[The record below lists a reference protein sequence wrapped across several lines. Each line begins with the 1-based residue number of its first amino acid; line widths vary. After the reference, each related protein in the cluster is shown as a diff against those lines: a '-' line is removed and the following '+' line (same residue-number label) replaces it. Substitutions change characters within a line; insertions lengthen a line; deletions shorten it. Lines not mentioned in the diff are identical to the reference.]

1 LPRPYPDSPTF
12 WLETHDVKNG
22 SPVSGGVS
30 LDDKYL
36 LDRGRAFMTGIQA
49 LVRLPLDRKRLDR
62 KNGLN
67 TAGFISGYRGSPL
80 GGYDQQ
86 LTAVKKLVEAHDVK
100 LWEGLNE
107 DLGATAVW
115 GSQQTHLFPEAK
127 FDGVF
132 GIWYGKAPGVD
143 RTGDVFK
150 HANMAGV
157 DPKGGV
163 LALCGDDP
171 NSKSSTLASQSEF
184 AMIDAEMPVL
194 APASIQEVLDYGM
207 IGWELSRYSGLWV
220 SMICLADTMDSGA
233 VVEVG
238 LDRYHTVLPT
248 DFVIPE
254 GGLGPRMGDTPLGKE
269 ARLRQLKIP
278 AAQAF
283 VRANGLDKPLL
294 TGKQKK
300 LGVIVAG
307 QASRDVFEA
316 LAAMGLSPEQAADLG
331 VSIFKV
337 AMPWPLEPTAITKFC
352 RGFERVLVIEHKR
365 ALIEPQLKEILYHL
379 PDSERPII
387 EGKLDRDGG
396 RLLSD
401 IASLSTADIAQALV
415 GRLADGPHRAKADA
429 YFAKV
434 RGAQQAVAGMNQ
446 INTRKPH
453 FCSGCPHNTSTTLP
467 EGSRALAGIGCHYMA
482 TFTPERRTDMHTQMG
497 GEGTPWI
504 GQMPFTN
511 EKHVFVNLGDGTY
524 SHSGSL
530 AIRAAISGKVNAT
543 YKILYNDAVAMTGGQ
558 QVESGQTVPQIA
570 RQVEAEGVKTIVI
583 VADDPTRYASV
594 SDLPEGTRIFDRK
607 KLEEVQ
613 IELRDTPGVSVL
625 IYDQVCATE
634 KRRRIK
640 RGRMEAP
647 TKRVFINQSVC
658 EGCGDCSVKSN
669 CLSVEPVETEFGR
682 KRQINQSTCNTDYSC
697 IEGFCPS
704 FVTVTGGDRKSDAER
719 GAPSFDVSGLPQPK
733 LPALGHEAWNVVF
746 TGVGGTGVTTVA
758 AVLAMAA
765 HVDGKASQTLDMT
778 GLAQKGGP
786 VLSHVRFA
794 MNPDDIKAGKTPPAS
809 ADAIIACDLV
819 VASSGDALVMFDKD
833 RTAVVANH
841 DVTPTKEIIENRNV
855 RFDPDLLSARVRA
868 RSKSFAATN
877 AEALAEHHF
886 GDAIY
891 TNMIMLGMAW
901 QKGLIP
907 ISDAAIYEANR
918 LNKVKVKENAAAFDL
933 GRIAAVN
940 PDAIQATAPKR
951 PEIEPLKLDELIARR
966 AEMLKAY
973 QNPAYADMY
982 EARIAR
988 VRAAEANLGLGEQ
1001 LTTAAATY
1009 LSKLMAYKDEY
1020 EVARL
1025 YARPE
1030 YRQAVEDTFG
1040 KGAKLTFLM
1049 APPMIAKKNHKG
1061 ELIKQPFGPWMMT
1074 GFRILKKMKF
1084 LRGGA
1089 FDFFGKTAER
1099 KMERR
1104 LRDEY
1109 LARLETLAS
1118 GLKPENHALAV
1129 EIASIP
1135 DDIRGYGH
1143 VKEKSVEAAE
1153 KKVAALMA
1161 RWNTP
1166 APPPR
1171 MQAAE

>member
-1 LPRPYPDSPTF
+1 MK
-12 WLETHDVKNG
+12 HG
-22 SPVSGGVS
+22 SPVTGSVS

-36 LDRGRAFMTGIQA
+36 AESGRAFMTGVQA

-62 KNGLN
+62 KSGLN

-86 LTAVKKLVEAHDVK
+86 LAAAKKLLDAHDVK
-100 LWEGLNE
+100 VWEGLNE

-115 GSQQTHLFPEAK
+115 GSQQTHLFPGAK

-150 HANMAGV
+150 HANMAGT

-194 APASIQEVLDYGM
+194 APASIQDVLDYGM
-207 IGWELSRYSGLWV
+207 IGWELSRYSGLWA

-238 LDRYHTVLPT
+238 LHRYATVRPA
-248 DFVIPE
+248 DFVLPE
-254 GGLGPRMGDTPLGKE
+254 GGVGLRIGDTPLAKE
-269 ARLRQLKIP
+269 QRLRQIKIP

-283 VRANGLDKPLL
+283 VRANGLDRPLL
-294 TGKQKK
+294 QGKTKR

-307 QASRDVFEA
+307 QAARDVFEA
-316 LAAMGLSPEQAADLG
+316 LAAMGLTPEMAADLG

-337 AMPWPLEPTAITKFC
+337 GMPWPLEPQAITQFC
-352 RGFERVLVIEHKR
+352 RGFERVLVVEHKR
-365 ALIEPQLKEILYHL
+365 AVVEPQLKAILYHL
-379 PDSERPII
+379 GEGERPIV
-387 EGKLDRDGG
+387 EGKRDRDGAP
-396 RLLSD
+396 LLSD
-401 IASLSTADIAQALV
+401 IASLSTADIALAMV
-415 GRLADGPHRAKADA
+415 GRLPDGPHRAKADA
-429 YFAKV
+429 YFTKV
-434 RGAQQAVAGMNQ
+434 RGAQSAVAGMNQ

-504 GQMPFTN
+504 GQSPFTD

-583 VADDPTRYASV
+583 VADDTTRYASV
-594 SDLPEGTRIFDRK
+594 SDLPEGTRIFDRR
-607 KLEEVQ
+607 KLDEVQ
-613 IELRDTPGVSVL
+613 QELRDTPGVSVL

-640 RGRMEAP
+640 RGKMEAP
-647 TKRVFINQSVC
+647 TKRAFINTAVC

-669 CLSVEPVETEFGR
+669 CLSVEPVETEYGR

-697 IEGFCPS
+697 LEGFCPS
-704 FVTVTGGDRKSDAER
+704 FVTVTGGDRKTDAER
-719 GAPSFDVSGLPQPK
+719 ATPKFDVAGLPRPT
-733 LPALGHEAWNVVF
+733 LPPLGHEAWNVVF

-794 MNPDDIKAGKTPPAS
+794 LNPDDIKAGKTPPAS
-809 ADAIIACDLV
+809 ADVIIACDLI
-819 VASSGDALVMFDKD
+819 VAASGDALVMFDKG

-841 DVTPTKEIIENRNV
+841 DVTPTKEFIEDRNA
-855 RFDPDLLSARVRA
+855 RFDPDLLTARVRSRA
-868 RSKSFAATN
+868 RSFAATN
-877 AEALAEHHF
+877 AEAIAEHHF

-901 QKGLIP
+901 QNGLIP
-907 ISDAAIYEANR
+907 ISDTAIYEANR
-918 LNKVKVKENAAAFDL
+918 LNKVKVEANAAAFDL
-933 GRIAAVN
+933 GRIAAVK
-940 PDAIQATAPKR
+940 PETIQALAPKR
-951 PEIEPLKLDELIARR
+951 PEIDPPTLDELIARR
-966 AEMLKAY
+966 AEMLRSY
-973 QNPAYADMY
+973 QNAAYGDLY

-988 VRAAEANLGLGEQ
+988 VRAAESNLKLGEG
-1001 LTTAAATY
+1001 LTRAAATW
-1009 LSKLMAYKDEY
+1009 LAKLMAYKDEY

-1025 YARPE
+1025 YAAPE
-1030 YRQAVEDTFG
+1030 YRQAVEETFG

-1049 APPMIAKKNHKG
+1049 APPLISKKNHKG

-1074 GFRILKKMKF
+1074 GFKMLKRMKW
-1084 LRGGA
+1084 LRGSSL
-1089 FDFFGKTAER
+1089 DVFGMTAER
-1099 KMERR
+1099 RMERR

-1109 LARLETLAS
+1109 LERIEKLSAGLAAD
-1118 GLKPENHALAV
+1118 NHALAV
-1129 EIASIP
+1129 EIASLP
-1135 DDIRGYGH
+1135 DEIRGYGH
-1143 VKEKSVEAAE
+1143 VKEKSVDLAEKRLTILMAKWSAGSAPAPRTPMMAAE
-1153 KKVAALMA
+1153 
-1161 RWNTP
+1161 
-1166 APPPR
+1166 
-1171 MQAAE
+1171 

>member
-1 LPRPYPDSPTF
+1 MK
-12 WLETHDVKNG
+12 HG
-22 SPVSGGVS
+22 SPVTASVS

-36 LDRGRAFMTGIQA
+36 AESGRAFMTGVQA

-62 KNGLN
+62 KSGLN

-86 LTAVKKLVEAHDVK
+86 LAAAKKLLDAHDVK
-100 LWEGLNE
+100 VWEGLNE

-115 GSQQTHLFPEAK
+115 GSQQTQAFPGAK

-150 HANMAGV
+150 HANMAGT

-184 AMIDAEMPVL
+184 AMIDAEMPIL
-194 APASIQEVLDYGM
+194 APASIQDVLDYGM
-207 IGWELSRYSGLWV
+207 IGWELSRYSGLWA

-238 LDRYHTVLPT
+238 INRYNFVRPT
-248 DFVIPE
+248 DFVLPE
-254 GGLGPRMGDTPLGKE
+254 GGVGLRIGDTPLAKE
-269 ARLRQLKIP
+269 QRLRQIKIP

-283 VRANGLDKPLL
+283 VRANGLDKLL
-294 TGKQKK
+294 LNGKSKR
-300 LGVIVAG
+300 LGVVVSG
-307 QASRDVFEA
+307 QAARDVFEA
-316 LAAMGLSPEQAADLG
+316 LAAMGLSPEMAADLG
-331 VSIFKV
+331 MSIFKV
-337 AMPWPLEPTAITKFC
+337 AMPWPLEPQAITKFC

-365 ALIEPQLKEILYHL
+365 AVVEPQLKALLYHL
-379 PDSERPII
+379 SDSERPIV
-387 EGKLDRDGG
+387 EGKHDRDGAP
-396 RLLSD
+396 LLSD
-401 IASLSTADIAQALV
+401 IASLSTADIAMALV
-415 GRLADGPHRAKADA
+415 GRLPDGPHRAKADA
-429 YFAKV
+429 YFTKVTGAKS
-434 RGAQQAVAGMNQ
+434 AVAGMNQ

-504 GQMPFTN
+504 GQMPFTD

-583 VADDPTRYASV
+583 VADDTTRYASV
-594 SDLPEGTRIFDRK
+594 TDLPEGTRIFDRK

-613 IELRDTPGVSVL
+613 IELRETPGVSVL

-640 RGRMEAP
+640 RGKMEAP
-647 TKRVFINQSVC
+647 TKRVFINQAVC

-669 CLSVEPVETEFGR
+669 CLSVEPVETEYGR

-697 IEGFCPS
+697 LEGFCPS
-704 FVTVTGGDRKSDAER
+704 FTTVTGGDRKTDAER
-719 GAPSFDVSGLPQPK
+719 ATPKFDVASLPRPT
-733 LPALGHEAWNVVF
+733 LPPLGHEAWNVVF

-794 MNPDDIKAGKTPPAS
+794 QDPDDIKAGKTPPAS
-809 ADAIIACDLV
+809 ADVIIACDLV
-819 VASSGDALVMFDKD
+819 VASSGEALVMFDKG

-841 DVTPTKEIIENRNV
+841 DVTPTKEFIEDRNA
-855 RFDPDLLSARVRA
+855 RFDPDLLTARVRTRA
-868 RSKSFAATN
+868 KSFAATN

-901 QKGLIP
+901 QNGLIP
-907 ISDAAIYEANR
+907 ISDTAIYEANR
-918 LNKVKVKENAAAFDL
+918 LNKVKVAENAAAFDL
-933 GRIAAVN
+933 GRIAAVK
-940 PDAIQATAPKR
+940 PETIQALAPKR

-966 AEMLKAY
+966 AEMLRSY
-973 QNPAYADMY
+973 QNAAYGDLY

-988 VRAAEANLGLGEQ
+988 IRAAESNLGLGEQ
-1001 LTTAAATY
+1001 LTYAAATY

-1025 YARPE
+1025 YTRPD
-1030 YRQAVEDTFG
+1030 YAQAVEDTFG
-1040 KGAKLTFLM
+1040 KGAKLTFMM
-1049 APPMIAKKNHKG
+1049 APPMISKKNHRG
-1061 ELIKQPFGPWMMT
+1061 ELVKQPFGPWMMT
-1074 GFRILKKMKF
+1074 GFRILKRFKS
-1084 LRGGA
+1084 LRGTA
-1089 FDFFGKTAER
+1089 FDIFGKSEER

-1109 LARLETLAS
+1109 LARLEKLAQ
-1118 GLKPENHALAV
+1118 GLTADNHALAM

-1135 DDIRGYGH
+1135 DEIRGYGH
-1143 VKEKSVEAAE
+1143 VKDKAVEKAE
-1153 KKVAALMA
+1153 KKLAGLMAKWNAPAPNPAPRMVAA
-1161 RWNTP
+1161 
-1166 APPPR
+1166 
-1171 MQAAE
+1171 E

>member
-1 LPRPYPDSPTF
+1 
-12 WLETHDVKNG
+12 
-22 SPVSGGVS
+22 
-30 LDDKYL
+30 
-36 LDRGRAFMTGIQA
+36 MTGIQA

-62 KNGLN
+62 KLGLN

-86 LTAVKKLVEAHDVK
+86 LAAAKKLLDAHDVK
-100 LWEGLNE
+100 VWEGLNE

-115 GSQQTHLFPEAK
+115 GSQQTYAFPGAK

-150 HANMAGV
+150 HANMAGT
-157 DPKGGV
+157 DPRGGV

-194 APASIQEVLDYGM
+194 APSSIQDVLDYGM
-207 IGWELSRYSGLWV
+207 IGWELSRYSGLWT

-238 LDRYHTVLPT
+238 LGRYATVRPT
-248 DFVIPE
+248 DFVLPE
-254 GGLGPRMGDTPLGKE
+254 DGLGLRIGDTPLAKE
-269 ARLRQLKIP
+269 KRLRDVKLP

-283 VRANGLDKPLL
+283 VRANGLDRPLL
-294 TGKQKK
+294 MGKGKR
-300 LGVIVAG
+300 LGVIVSG
-307 QASRDVFEA
+307 QAARDVFEA
-316 LAAMGLSPEQAADLG
+316 LGAMGLTPEMAAELG

-337 AMPWPLEPTAITKFC
+337 AMPWPLEPQAITKFC
-352 RGFERVLVIEHKR
+352 RGFERVLVVEHKR
-365 ALIEPQLKEILYHL
+365 ALVEPQLKAILYHL

-387 EGKLDRDGG
+387 EGKQDRDGAP
-396 RLLSD
+396 LLAD
-401 IASLSTADIAQALV
+401 IASLSTADIALALV
-415 GRLADGPHRAKADA
+415 GRLPDGPHRAKADA

-504 GQMPFTN
+504 GQSPFTD

-530 AIRAAISGKVNAT
+530 AIRASVSAGVNAT

-558 QVESGQTVPQIA
+558 HVESGQTVPQIA

-594 SDLPEGTRIFDRK
+594 SDLPEGTRIFDRR

-613 IELRDTPGVSVL
+613 IELRETPGVSVL

-640 RGRMEAP
+640 RGKLPPP
-647 TKRVFINQSVC
+647 TKRVFINTAVC

-669 CLSVEPVETEFGR
+669 CLSVEPVETEYGR

-697 IEGFCPS
+697 LEGFCPS
-704 FVTVTGGDRKSDAER
+704 FATVTGGDRISDAER
-719 GAPSFDVSGLPQPK
+719 PTPKFNIESLPRPT
-733 LPALGHEAWNVVF
+733 LPPLGDEAWNVVF

-794 MNPDDIKAGKTPPAS
+794 NDPDDIKAAKTPPAS

-819 VASSGDALVMFDKD
+819 VASSGDALVMFDKA

-841 DVTPTKEIIENRNV
+841 DVTPTKEFIEDRNA
-855 RFDPDLLSARVRA
+855 RFDPDLLAARVRSRA
-868 RSKSFAATN
+868 KSFAWVN

-901 QKGLIP
+901 QNGLIP
-907 ISDAAIYEANR
+907 VSDAAIYEANR
-918 LNKVKVKENAAAFDL
+918 LNKVKVAQNAAAFDL
-933 GRIAAVN
+933 GRLAAVN
-940 PDAIQATAPKR
+940 PDAVQAMAPKR
-951 PEIEPLKLDELIARR
+951 PELDPPTLDELIARR
-966 AEMLKAY
+966 AEMLRSY
-973 QNPAYADMY
+973 QNAAYADMY
-982 EARIAR
+982 EARVAR
-988 VRAAEANLGLGEQ
+988 VRAAESNLKLGEQ
-1001 LTTAAATY
+1001 LTRAAATY
-1009 LSKLMAYKDEY
+1009 LAKLMAYKDEY

-1025 YARPE
+1025 YADPS
-1030 YRQAVEDTFG
+1030 YKQAVEDTFG
-1040 KGAKLTFLM
+1040 KGAKVTFLM
-1049 APPMIAKKNHKG
+1049 APPMISKKNHKG
-1061 ELIKQPFGPWMMT
+1061 ELIKQPFGPWMMM
-1074 GFRILKKMKF
+1074 GFKLLKRFKW
-1084 LRGGA
+1084 LRGSSL
-1089 FDFFGKTAER
+1089 DIFGMTEER

-1109 LARLETLAS
+1109 MARLEKLSA
-1118 GLKPENHALAV
+1118 GLTSENHALAV
-1129 EIASIP
+1129 EIASLP
-1135 DDIRGYGH
+1135 DEIRGYGH
-1143 VKEKSVEAAE
+1143 VKDRSVEVAE
-1153 KKVAALMA
+1153 KKLTGLMA
-1161 RWNTP
+1161 RWNAP
-1166 APPPR
+1166 APAPR
-1171 MQAAE
+1171 APQMAAAE

>member
-1 LPRPYPDSPTF
+1 MKPNEFQS
-12 WLETHDVKNG
+12 G
-22 SPVSGGVS
+22 PVT

-36 LDRGRAFMTGIQA
+36 REEGRAFMTGIQA

-62 KNGLN
+62 KLGLN

-86 LTAVKKLVEAHDVK
+86 LAAAKKLLDAHDVK
-100 LWEGLNE
+100 VWEGLNE

-115 GSQQTHLFPEAK
+115 GSQQTYAFPGAK

-150 HANMAGV
+150 HANMAGT

-194 APASIQEVLDYGM
+194 APSSIQDVLDYGM
-207 IGWELSRYSGLWV
+207 IGWELSRYSGLWT

-238 LDRYHTVLPT
+238 LGRYATVRPT
-248 DFVIPE
+248 DFAMPE
-254 GGLGPRMGDTPLGKE
+254 GGVGLRVGDTPLGKE
-269 ARLRQLKIP
+269 ARLRQFKIP

-283 VRANGLDKPLL
+283 VRANGLDRPLL
-294 TGKQKK
+294 TGKGKR
-300 LGVIVAG
+300 LGVIVSG
-307 QASRDVFEA
+307 QAARDVFEA
-316 LAAMGLSPEQAADLG
+316 LGAMGLTPEMAADLG
-331 VSIFKV
+331 LSIFKV
-337 AMPWPLEPTAITKFC
+337 AMPWPLEPQAITKFC
-352 RGFERVLVIEHKR
+352 RGFERVLVVEHKR
-365 ALIEPQLKEILYHL
+365 ALVEPQLKAILYHL
-379 PDSERPII
+379 GDSERPIV
-387 EGKLDRDGG
+387 EGKRDRDGAP
-396 RLLSD
+396 LLAD
-401 IASLSTADIAQALV
+401 IASLSTADIALALV
-415 GRLADGPHRAKADA
+415 GRLPDGPHRAKADA

-453 FCSGCPHNTSTTLP
+453 FCSGCPHNVSTTLP

-504 GQMPFTN
+504 GQSPFTT

-594 SDLPEGTRIFDRK
+594 SDLPEGTRIFDRR

-613 IELRDTPGVSVL
+613 IELRETPGVSVL

-640 RGRMEAP
+640 RGKMEAP
-647 TKRVFINQSVC
+647 TRRVFINTAVC

-669 CLSVEPVETEFGR
+669 CLSVEPVETEYGR

-697 IEGFCPS
+697 LEGFCPS

-719 GAPSFDVSGLPQPK
+719 PTPKFDVESLPRPT
-733 LPALGHEAWNVVF
+733 LPSLGDEAWNVVF

-794 MNPDDIKAGKTPPAS
+794 KDPDDIKAAKTPPAS

-819 VASSGDALVMFDKD
+819 VASSGDALVMFDKG

-841 DVTPTKEIIENRNV
+841 DVTPTKEFIEDRNA
-855 RFDPDLLSARVRA
+855 RFDPDLLAARVRSRA
-868 RSKSFAATN
+868 KSFSAVN

-901 QKGLIP
+901 QNGLIP
-907 ISDAAIYEANR
+907 VSDTAIYEANR
-918 LNKVKVKENAAAFDL
+918 LNKVKVAQNAAAFDL
-933 GRIAAVN
+933 GRLAAAT
-940 PDAIQATAPKR
+940 PDAVQALAPKR
-951 PEIEPLKLDELIARR
+951 PELDQPTLDELIARR
-966 AEMLKAY
+966 AEMLRAY
-973 QNPAYADMY
+973 QNAAYADMY
-982 EARIAR
+982 EARVAR
-988 VRAAEANLGLGEQ
+988 VRAAESNLKLGEQ
-1001 LTTAAATY
+1001 LTRAAATY
-1009 LSKLMAYKDEY
+1009 LAKLMAYKDEY

-1025 YARPE
+1025 YTLPE
-1030 YRQAVEDTFG
+1030 YRQSVEDTFG

-1049 APPMIAKKNHKG
+1049 APPMISKKNHKG

-1074 GFRILKKMKF
+1074 GFKLLKRFKW
-1084 LRGGA
+1084 LRGTG
-1089 FDFFGKTAER
+1089 FDIFGMTADR

-1109 LARLETLAS
+1109 MARLEKLSA
-1118 GLKPENHALAV
+1118 GLTPENHALAV
-1129 EIASIP
+1129 EIVSLP

-1143 VKEKSVEAAE
+1143 VKDRSVEAAE
-1153 KKVAALMA
+1153 KKLATLMA
-1161 RWNTP
+1161 RWNAP
-1166 APPPR
+1166 APNPAPR

>member
-1 LPRPYPDSPTF
+1 MK
-12 WLETHDVKNG
+12 HG
-22 SPVSGGVS
+22 SPVTGGVS

-36 LDRGRAFMTGIQA
+36 LEEGRAFMTGIQA

-62 KNGLN
+62 KSGLN

-86 LTAVKKLVEAHDVK
+86 LAAAKKLLDAHDVK
-100 LWEGLNE
+100 VWEGLNE

-115 GSQQTHLFPEAK
+115 GSQQTYAFPGAK

-150 HANMAGV
+150 HANMAGT

-194 APASIQEVLDYGM
+194 APASIQDVLDYGM
-207 IGWELSRYSGLWV
+207 IGWELSRYSGLWT

-238 LDRYHTVLPT
+238 LHRYSTVRPT
-248 DFVIPE
+248 DFVLPE
-254 GGLGPRMGDTPLGKE
+254 GGVGLRIGDTPLAKE
-269 ARLRQLKIP
+269 QRLRQVKLP

-283 VRANGLDKPLL
+283 VRANGLDRSLL
-294 TGKQKK
+294 QGKSKR
-300 LGVIVAG
+300 LGVIVSG
-307 QASRDVFEA
+307 QAARDVFEA
-316 LAAMGLSPEQAADLG
+316 LAAMGLTPEMAADLG

-337 AMPWPLEPTAITKFC
+337 AMPWPLEPQAVTRFC
-352 RGFERVLVIEHKR
+352 RGLERVLVIEHKR
-365 ALIEPQLKEILYHL
+365 AVVEPQLKAILYHL
-379 PDSERPII
+379 SDGERPIV
-387 EGKLDRDGG
+387 EGKRDRDGAP
-396 RLLSD
+396 LLSD
-401 IASLSTADIAQALV
+401 IASLSTADIALALL
-415 GRLADGPHRAKADA
+415 GRLPDGPHRAKADA
-429 YFAKV
+429 YFTKV
-434 RGAQQAVAGMNQ
+434 KGAQAAVAGMNQ

-504 GQMPFTN
+504 GQSPFTD

-607 KLEEVQ
+607 KLDEVQ
-613 IELRDTPGVSVL
+613 RELRETPGVSVL

-640 RGRMEAP
+640 RGKMEAP
-647 TKRVFINQSVC
+647 TRRVFINQAVC

-669 CLSVEPVETEFGR
+669 CLSVEPVETEYGR

-697 IEGFCPS
+697 LEGFCPS
-704 FVTVTGGDRKSDAER
+704 FVTVTGGDRKTDAER
-719 GAPSFDVSGLPQPK
+719 PTPSFDVTNLPRPN
-733 LPALGHEAWNVVF
+733 LPNVSHDVWNVVF

-794 MNPDDIKAGKTPPAS
+794 RDPDDIKAGKTPPAS
-809 ADAIIACDLV
+809 ADVVIACDLV
-819 VASSGDALVMFDKD
+819 VASSGEALVMFDKA

-841 DVTPTKEIIENRNV
+841 DVTPTKEFIEDRNA
-855 RFDPDLLSARVRA
+855 RFDPDLLTARVRSRA
-868 RSKSFAATN
+868 KSFAATN

-901 QKGLIP
+901 QNGLIP
-907 ISDAAIYEANR
+907 VSDTAIYEANR
-918 LNKVKVKENAAAFDL
+918 LNRVKVAENAAAFNL
-933 GRIAAVN
+933 GRIAAVK
-940 PDAIQATAPKR
+940 PDVIQALAPKR
-951 PEIEPLKLDELIARR
+951 PEIEPLSLDELIARR
-966 AEMLKAY
+966 SEMLKAY
-973 QNPAYADMY
+973 QNAAYADMF

-988 VRAAEANLGLGEQ
+988 VRAAESNLKLGEQ
-1001 LTTAAATY
+1001 FTRTAATY

-1025 YARPE
+1025 YDRPE
-1030 YRQAVEDTFG
+1030 YRQSVEDTFG

-1049 APPMIAKKNHKG
+1049 APPLLSKKNNRG

-1074 GFRILKKMKF
+1074 AFRLLKRFKW
-1084 LRGGA
+1084 LRGGS
-1089 FDFFGKTAER
+1089 FDPFGWTAER
-1099 KMERR
+1099 KMERK

-1109 LARLETLAS
+1109 LERLEKLARE
-1118 GLKPENHALAV
+1118 LTAENHSLAV

-1135 DDIRGYGH
+1135 DEIRGYGH
-1143 VKEKSVEAAE
+1143 VKDKSVDIAARRLGALMSRWNAGAPAPRTPAMAAE
-1153 KKVAALMA
+1153 
-1161 RWNTP
+1161 
-1166 APPPR
+1166 
-1171 MQAAE
+1171 

>member
-1 LPRPYPDSPTF
+1 MTKPS
-12 WLETHDVKNG
+12 V
-22 SPVSGGVS
+22 VS

-36 LDRGRAFMTGIQA
+36 REEGRAFMTGVQA

-62 KNGLN
+62 KLGLN

-86 LTAVKKLVEAHDVK
+86 LAAAKNLLDAHDVK
-100 LWEGLNE
+100 VWEGLNE

-115 GSQQTHLFPEAK
+115 GSQQTHAFPGAK

-150 HANMAGV
+150 HANMAGT

-163 LALCGDDP
+163 LALLGDDP

-194 APASIQEVLDYGM
+194 APASIQDVLDYGL
-207 IGWELSRYSGLWV
+207 IGWELSRYSGLWT
-220 SMICLADTMDSGA
+220 SLICLADTMDSGA
-233 VVEVG
+233 VVNVG
-238 LDRYHTVLPT
+238 LDRHGVVRPG
-248 DFVIPE
+248 DFALPE
-254 GGLGPRMGDTPLGKE
+254 GGVGLRIGDTPLAKE
-269 ARLRQLKIP
+269 QRLREIKLP

-283 VRANGLDKPLL
+283 ARANRLDRVVLSSQAPRI
-294 TGKQKK
+294 
-300 LGVIVAG
+300 GVIVAG
-307 QASRDVFEA
+307 QAARDVFEA
-316 LAAMGLSPEQAADLG
+316 LAAIGLDEKAASELG
-331 VSIFKV
+331 VTIFKV
-337 AMPWPLEPTAITKFC
+337 AMPWPLEPSAITAFC
-352 RGFERVLVIEHKR
+352 RGLERVLVIEHKR
-365 ALIEPQLKEILYHL
+365 ALVEPQLKDILYHL
-379 PDSERPII
+379 PEGQRPIV
-387 EGKLDRDGG
+387 EGKRDRDG
-396 RLLSD
+396 RPLMSE
-401 IASLSTADIAQALV
+401 IASLSTADIARALV
-415 GRLADGPHRAKADA
+415 SRLPDGPHRARADA
-429 YFAKV
+429 YFARV
-434 RGAQQAVAGMNQ
+434 GGARAAVAGMNQ

-497 GEGTPWI
+497 GEGAPWI
-504 GQMPFTN
+504 GQSPFTD
-511 EKHVFVNLGDGTY
+511 EQHVFVNLGDGTY

-558 QVESGQTVPQIA
+558 HVESGQTVPQIA

-607 KLEEVQ
+607 KLDDVQ
-613 IELRDTPGVSVL
+613 RELRETLGVSVL

-640 RGRMEAP
+640 RGKMEAP
-647 TKRVFINQSVC
+647 TKRAFINTAVC

-669 CLSVEPVETEFGR
+669 CLSVEPVETELGR

-697 IEGFCPS
+697 LEGFCPS

-719 GAPSFDVSGLPQPK
+719 EAPSVDVSHLPDPV
-733 LPALGHEAWNVVF
+733 LPSLDDVWNVVF

-765 HVDGKASQTLDMT
+765 HVDGKAAQTLDMT

-794 MNPDDIKAGKTPPAS
+794 KAPDDIKAARTPPAS
-809 ADAIIACDLV
+809 ADAVIACDLV
-819 VASSGDALVMFDKD
+819 VAGSGDALVMFDKA
-833 RTAVVANH
+833 RTHVVANH
-841 DVTPTKEIIENRNV
+841 DVTPTKEFIDDRNA

-868 RSKSFAATN
+868 RAKDFAAIS

-891 TNMIMLGMAW
+891 TNMIMLGMAY
-901 QKGLIP
+901 QRGHVP
-907 ISDAAIYEANR
+907 VSAAAILEANR
-918 LNKVKVKENAAAFDL
+918 LNRVKVAENAAAFNM
-933 GRIAAVN
+933 GRVAAAT
-940 PDAIQATAPKR
+940 PDAVQALAPKR
-951 PEIEPLKLDELIARR
+951 PELAAPTLDELIARR
-966 AEMLKAY
+966 SEMLTAY
-973 QNPAYADMY
+973 QDAAYAELY
-982 EARIAR
+982 RAAVAH
-988 VRAAEANLGLGEQ
+988 VRAAETNLGLGEQ
-1001 LTTAAATY
+1001 LSRAAATY
-1009 LSKLMAYKDEY
+1009 AAKLMAYKDEY

-1025 YARPE
+1025 YADPA
-1030 YRQAVEDTFG
+1030 YAQAIRETFG
-1040 KGAKLTFLM
+1040 EGAKLTFLL
-1049 APPMIAKKNHKG
+1049 APPLISKKNAKG
-1061 ELIKQPFGPWMMT
+1061 ELMKRSFGPWMMPA
-1074 GFRILKKMKF
+1074 FKVLKRFKWMRRKSWDPI
-1084 LRGGA
+1084 GW
-1089 FDFFGKTAER
+1089 TAER
-1099 KMERR
+1099 RQERR
-1104 LRDEY
+1104 LRDDY
-1109 LARLETLAS
+1109 LARLELLAE
-1118 GLKPENHALAV
+1118 GLSEANHALAV
-1129 EIASIP
+1129 QIASVP

-1143 VKEKSVEAAE
+1143 VKDKSVAAAE
-1153 KKVAALMA
+1153 AKLAGLMA
-1161 RWNTP
+1161 QWRAP
-1166 APPPR
+1166 APRAPL
-1171 MQAAE
+1171 MAAE

>member
-1 LPRPYPDSPTF
+1 MKRNSI
-12 WLETHDVKNG
+12 
-22 SPVSGGVS
+22 S

-36 LDRGRAFMTGIQA
+36 REEGRAFMTGVQA

-62 KNGLN
+62 KQGLN

-86 LTAVKKLVEAHDVK
+86 LAQVKKLLDANDIHV
-100 LWEGLNE
+100 WEGLNE

-115 GSQQTHLFPEAK
+115 GSQQAQAFPGAK

-150 HANMAGV
+150 HANMAGT
-157 DPKGGV
+157 DPRGGV

-194 APASIQEVLDYGM
+194 APSSIQEVLDYGM
-207 IGWELSRYSGLWV
+207 IGWDLSRYSGLWA
-220 SMICLADTMDSGA
+220 SLICLADTMDSAA
-233 VVEVG
+233 VVNVG
-238 LDRYHTVLPT
+238 AGRLEMVRPT
-248 DFVIPE
+248 DFILPE
-254 GGLGPRMGDTPLGKE
+254 GGVGLRIGDTPLAKE
-269 ARLRQLKIP
+269 KRLREIKLP

-283 VRANGLDKPLL
+283 VRANGLDRRIL
-294 TGKQKK
+294 TAQNPK
-300 LGVIVAG
+300 LGVVVAG
-307 QASRDVFEA
+307 QAARDVFEA
-316 LAAMGLSPEQAADLG
+316 LQAIGLDEKRAGELG
-331 VSIFKV
+331 VTIFKV
-337 AMPWPLEPTAITKFC
+337 AMPWPLEPTAITNFC
-352 RGFERVLVIEHKR
+352 RGLERVLVIEHKR
-365 ALIEPQLKEILYHL
+365 ALIEPQLKAILYHL
-379 PDSERPII
+379 PDGQRPVV
-387 EGKLDRDGG
+387 EGKHDRDGKP
-396 RLLSD
+396 LLAD
-401 IASLSTADIAQALV
+401 IASLSTADIARALV
-415 GRLADGPHRAKADA
+415 PRIQDGPHRQAADA
-429 YFAKV
+429 YFAKI
-434 RGAQQAVAGMNQ
+434 GATLSAVAGMNQ
-446 INTRKPH
+446 TNIRKPH

-497 GEGTPWI
+497 GEGLPWV
-504 GQMPFTN
+504 GQSPFTT

-530 AIRAAISGKVNAT
+530 AIRGAVSAGVNVT

-558 QVESGQTVPQIA
+558 HVESGQTVPQIA

-583 VADDPTRYASV
+583 VADDTTRYASV
-594 SDLPEGTRIFDRK
+594 SDLPENTRIFDRK
-607 KLEEVQ
+607 KLDDVQ
-613 IELRDTPGVSVL
+613 KELRETPGVSVL

-640 RGRMEAP
+640 RGKLPAP
-647 TKRVFINQSVC
+647 TRRVFINTAVC

-669 CLSVEPVETEFGR
+669 CLSVEPIETEYGR

-704 FVTVTGGDRKSDAER
+704 FVTVVGGDRKADTER
-719 GAPSFDVSGLPQPK
+719 AVPQFDVAK
-733 LPALGHEAWNVVF
+733 LPRPTLPNLDDVWSVVF

-794 MNPDDIKAGKTPPAS
+794 MKPDDIKAAKTPPAS

-819 VASSGDALVMFDKD
+819 VASSGEALVMFDKQ

-841 DVTPTKEIIENRNV
+841 DVTPTKEFIDDRNA
-855 RFDPDLLSARVRA
+855 RFDPDILSARVRSRA
-868 RSKSFAATN
+868 KSFAAIN
-877 AEALAEHHF
+877 AEALAEHYF

-901 QKGLIP
+901 QQGLVP
-907 ISDAAIYEANR
+907 VSDEAIYEANR
-918 LNKVKVKENAAAFDL
+918 LNKVKVEANAAAFDL
-933 GRIAAVN
+933 GRLAMAN
-940 PDAIQATAPKR
+940 PDAVQALAPKR
-951 PEIEPLKLDELIARR
+951 PEPDELSLDQLIARR
-966 AEMLKAY
+966 SEMLKAY
-973 QNPAYADMY
+973 QNAAYANLF

-988 VRAAEANLGLGEQ
+988 VRAAESNLKLGET
-1001 LTTAAATY
+1001 LTRAAATY

-1025 YARPE
+1025 YADPSYAQSIE
-1030 YRQAVEDTFG
+1030 ETFG
-1040 KGAKLTFLM
+1040 KGAKLTFLL
-1049 APPMIAKKNHKG
+1049 APPTIAKKNSKG
-1061 ELIKQPFGPWMMT
+1061 ELLKQPFGPWMM
-1074 GFRILKKMKF
+1074 GAFKVLKTFKW

-1089 FDFFGKTAER
+1089 LDIFGMTAER

-1109 LARLETLAS
+1109 LARLEKLSSELTAD
-1118 GLKPENHALAV
+1118 NHKLAV

-1135 DDIRGYGH
+1135 DEIRGYGH
-1143 VKEKSVEAAE
+1143 VKDKSVEAAE
-1153 KKVAALMA
+1153 KKLAGLMA
-1161 RWNTP
+1161 RWNNP
-1166 APPPR
+1166 APAPR
-1171 MQAAE
+1171 APAVAAE